1 MRKRRVMGRIWQ
13 VGRGR
18 WWRPVY
24 LAAVLYLTVALAVN
38 AMILLAVGAAKLFA
52 GSSVSLDATLPPIHN
67 FRKVDERV
75 WVGAQPGTKHYRQLA
90 AAGVTVVVDLRT
102 GAPGDARDDPAV
114 LREIGLDYVWLPLRD
129 GHAPDAAMVSRF
141 LGIAREAEGI
151 VYVHCGGGVGRS
163 YSLQAAY
170 EAAMGRD
177 PSVADLFAI
186 GPPTVEQAWFVLA
199 AGPRRPAAGDNRFVE
214 IVSRFVFDGPRTAI
228 NWIFPQVF

>member
-1 MRKRRVMGRIWQ
+1 MKRIWR

-24 LAAVLYLTVALAVN
+24 LAAVTYLTVALAIN
-38 AMILLAVGAAKLFA
+38 AVILLAVGAAKLFA
-52 GSSVSLDATLPPIHN
+52 GHAVLPDATLPPIHN

-75 WVGAQPGTKHYRQLA
+75 WAGAATGTGQYRRLA

-102 GAPGDARDDPAV
+102 GAPGDARDEPVV
-114 LREIGLDYVWLPLRD
+114 LREMSLDYVWLPLRD

-141 LGIAREAEGI
+141 LEVVREADGI
-151 VYVHCGGGVGRS
+151 VYMHCGGGVGRS

-170 EAAMGRD
+170 EAALGRD
-177 PSVADLFAI
+177 PSVADLFAF

-199 AGPRRPAAGDNRFVE
+199 AEPGRPAAGDNRFVE
-214 IVSRFVFDGPRTAI
+214 IVSRFVVDGPRTVI
-228 NWIFPQVF
+228 NWMIPQVF